1 VAVEAAEVLAA
12 TVCDTTEQQVAL
24 VVVELFLDQVTVA
37 AHQMRLILD
46 GPLLQMLVLAI
57 QEVVEV
63 EAVVREQLSAAHL
76 QMVQSVLLSL
86 VMQSVAVAAAG

>member
-12 TVCDTTEQQVAL
+12 TVCDTTEQQVDL
-24 VVVELFLDQVTVA
+24 VVVGLFLDQVTVA